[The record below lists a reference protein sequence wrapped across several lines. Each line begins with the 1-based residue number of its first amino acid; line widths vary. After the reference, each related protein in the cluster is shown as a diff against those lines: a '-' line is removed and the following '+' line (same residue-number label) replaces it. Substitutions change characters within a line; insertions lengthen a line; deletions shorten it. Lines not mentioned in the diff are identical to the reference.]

1 MVVYLLRRR
10 RELPRGPSARP
21 SAKSRPESRE
31 PVAPSQMRVP
41 LLLLA
46 TALAVDGAVVKPVLR
61 HRALALRGG
70 VASSLDEAG
79 EMLSVA
85 VDFWLDEMC
94 DPIVYAVSSFVFIPA
109 FFFLVYHIKP
119 LRDIVFPFT
128 PLPTPQPQTAGG
140 RKSGGAAPHDGG
152 AWASLITSTQ
162 MGTELLRA
170 WGLLITLTAIT
181 SIYSTKMGDRVYQL
195 IMGIADICFVLFWLP
210 AVPRLK
216 ETCCSPV

>member
-1 MVVYLLRRR
+1 
-10 RELPRGPSARP
+10 
-21 SAKSRPESRE
+21 
-31 PVAPSQMRVP
+31 MRVP

-46 TALAVDGAVVKPVLR
+46 TALAVDGAVVKPALR
-61 HRALALRGG
+61 PHALALRGG
-70 VASSLDEAG
+70 AVGPIDGPG

-85 VDFWLDEMC
+85 VDFWLDEVC
-94 DPIVYAVSSFVFIPA
+94 DPLVYAVSSFAFIPA

-128 PLPTPQPQTAGG
+128 PLPTPQQTAGG

-152 AWASLITSTQ
+152 AWASLITGTQ

-170 WGLLITLTAIT
+170 WGLLISLTAIT

-216 ETCCSPV
+216 EQQVDLNGFVILFGLKGAALLSKALVGAIPADDS